1 MRAAW
6 QLAISNLLRRKTR
19 TGLLIASVM
28 LCAMLICA
36 VACAMASLTRGLDDR
51 IKATVGGADVKIK
64 HVGGASFDAGLL
76 ATVEAWPNVELA
88 IPRATETL
96 ALVHRRIAGT
106 VGATG
111 ASGDAAVGP
120 ELRESV
126 IGIGIIADREARTR
140 SLELET
146 TTGKAGGAPLGRFPV
161 AVGEITIDVVTAKKL
176 AASVGDTLIAELF
189 SGEVPLKVVGVVRQ
203 PPLGAIF
210 ERMESFTTVEQLSL
224 LADKPGRIGEIDVIL
239 TAGTDPLAF
248 VEQHK
253 GALEKGLTL
262 QATAKITSGL
272 DKNLQSQQIGF
283 VLASVLAFVASAFI
297 ITTGLTTAVG
307 ERARELAVIRCL
319 GGFRWQLAV
328 SQLVV
333 GAIIGGAGGLLG
345 MPLGVLASFILVQL
359 FPEQLPGGF
368 ALSWL
373 GVVLALVGST
383 ISGLLGAMFPAFL
396 ATRVSPL
403 EGLTVRSK
411 RAKPWQ
417 IIAVLIGGI
426 LALSVTVSIL
436 TLVSDGGTVFWLYV
450 FLGVPCLLTGWFL
463 ISVPTLVALNAAV
476 SPLLGKVLGLPSGL
490 LQRSIGLTPFRHGF
504 TAGAMMLGLAM
515 MVSIWTNG
523 GSILRDW
530 LLALQIPDGFVQGIN
545 MRETTRQRIAAVPG
559 VASTCAITLQ
569 AVETDAFGIRGL
581 STYKTSFVAF
591 EPQSFFDMTKVTW
604 IEPAGAAEQ
613 QQAIEKLKAGSAVII
628 AREFKVARGLG
639 VCAKLTLKHEGKSH
653 TFSIVGVV
661 TSPGLDIVSKFY
673 DVGEGYVDQ
682 ALSSVFGSR
691 DDLIA
696 RFGNDAINLVQIKLA
711 PDADAKKVF
720 SEIAKIRGGGILSA
734 GSAVEIKAR
743 ITEFISGSLL
753 VASLVAI
760 GAMVIACFA
769 VANLIIAAVATRQ
782 YEFGVLRAVGAFKGT
797 LARLILGEAVIIGLV
812 ACVLGIGMGMQ
823 AAWGGQRM
831 YEVVI
836 GLVLAVRPPVWPM
849 VFGCV
854 AVMAIT
860 LAAAVPSAMSLLRRQ
875 PRELL
880 GGMKG

>member
-36 VACAMASLTRGLDDR
+36 VSCAMASLTRGLDDR
-51 IKATVGGADVKIK
+51 IKATVGGADVKVR
-64 HVGGASFDAGLL
+64 HVGGASFDAGML
-76 ATVEAWPNVELA
+76 ATATAWPKVELA

-96 ALVHRRIAGT
+96 ALVHRRPGAG
-106 VGATG
+106 VA
-111 ASGDAAVGP
+111 GDS
-120 ELRESV
+120 ELREAV
-126 IGIGIIADREARTR
+126 IGIGIIADREARVR

-146 TTGKAGGAPLGRFPV
+146 TTGKVGGTPLGRFPV
-161 AVGEITIDVVTAKKL
+161 NLGEITIDVVTARKL
-176 AASVGDTLIAELF
+176 AASVGDTLIVQLF
-189 SGEVPLKVVGVVRQ
+189 SGEVPLKVVGIVRQ

-210 ERMESFTTVEQLSL
+210 ERMESFTTVEQLSQ
-224 LADKPGRIGEIDVIL
+224 LADKPGRIGEIDLIL
-239 TAGTDPLAF
+239 AAGTDPLAF
-248 VEQHK
+248 VERHK
-253 GALEKGLTL
+253 AVLDKGMTL

-328 SQLVV
+328 SQFF
-333 GAIIGGAGGLLG
+333 IGGVIGGIGGLLG
-345 MPLGVLASFILVQL
+345 MPLGVLASFILVKL

-373 GVVLALVGST
+373 GVVLALIGST
-383 ISGLLGAMFPAFL
+383 VSGLLGAMFPAFL

-403 EGLTVRSK
+403 EGLTVRAK

-417 IIAVLIGGI
+417 IVAVLIGGA

-436 TLVSDGGTVFWLYV
+436 TLVSDGGRVFWLYV
-450 FLGVPCLLTGWFL
+450 LVGVPCLLTGWFL
-463 ISVPTLVALNAAV
+463 LSVPTLAVINAVFA
-476 SPLLGKVLGLPSGL
+476 PLLGKVLGLPSGL
-490 LQRSIGLTPFRHGF
+490 LQRSISLTPFRHGF

-545 MRETTRQRIAAVPG
+545 MRESTRQRIAAVPG

-604 IEPAGAAEQ
+604 IEPVNAAEQ
-613 QQAIEKLKAGSAVII
+613 QGAIEKLKAGSAVII

-639 VCAKLTLKHEGKSH
+639 VGDKLTLKHEGKSH
-653 TFSIVGVV
+653 TFAIVGVV

-696 RFGNDAINLVQIKLA
+696 RFGNDAINLIQLKLS
-711 PDADAKKVF
+711 PDADAKRVF
-720 SEIAKIRGGGILSA
+720 AEIAKIRGGGILSA
-734 GSAVEIKAR
+734 GSAVEIKSR

-753 VASLVAI
+753 VASLVAV

-797 LARLILGEAVIIGLV
+797 LARLILGEAVIIGIT

-823 AAWGGQRM
+823 AAWGGQKM

-860 LAAAVPSAMSLLRRQ
+860 LAAAVPSALSLLRRQ